1 MIWQKKKS
9 EKADKKIRELQENLA
24 ATDEAVNDV
33 LMGDIAEQI
42 EAVSVLEAAQRCLTL
57 LRYPP
62 EEGVPSPDK
71 LSIGCV
77 GQV

>member
-33 LMGDIAEQI
+33 LMGDIAEQVAVMQ
-42 EAVSVLEAAQRCLTL
+42 EALNAVLMKGE
-57 LRYPP
+57 
-62 EEGVPSPDK
+62 
-71 LSIGCV
+71 
-77 GQV
+77 

>member
-1 MIWQKKKS
+1 MIWKKKNS

-42 EAVSVLEAAQRCLTL
+42 ESMQEALNEVLMK
-57 LRYPP
+57 
-62 EEGVPSPDK
+62 G
-71 LSIGCV
+71 
-77 GQV
+77 

>member
-24 ATDEAVNDV
+24 TTDEAVNDV

-42 EAVSVLEAAQRCLTL
+42 ESMQEALNAVLMKGE
-57 LRYPP
+57 
-62 EEGVPSPDK
+62 
-71 LSIGCV
+71 
-77 GQV
+77 

>member
-1 MIWQKKKS
+1 MIWKKKKS

-42 EAVSVLEAAQRCLTL
+42 ESMQEALNAVLMKGEQ
-57 LRYPP
+57 
-62 EEGVPSPDK
+62 
-71 LSIGCV
+71 
-77 GQV
+77 

>member
-1 MIWQKKKS
+1 MIWKKKKS

-42 EAVSVLEAAQRCLTL
+42 ESMQEALNAVLVKGE
-57 LRYPP
+57 
-62 EEGVPSPDK
+62 
-71 LSIGCV
+71 
-77 GQV
+77 